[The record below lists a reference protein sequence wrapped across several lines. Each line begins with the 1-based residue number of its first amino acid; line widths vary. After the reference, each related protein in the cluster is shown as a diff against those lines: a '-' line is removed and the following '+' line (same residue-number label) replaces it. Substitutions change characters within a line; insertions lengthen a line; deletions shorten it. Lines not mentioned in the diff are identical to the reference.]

1 MLINLTTDYAV
12 RVVLNLAA
20 RESIG
25 LVTSADIARDES
37 IPPTYIPKIL
47 QALSRA
53 GILVTYPGR
62 NGGAKLLRAA
72 KDISVFDVVQ
82 AMERDVVLNRCL
94 LREGECP
101 RDRVCAVHGVWQEAQ
116 EELHRRLKQANI
128 AKLAEKARANLSE
141 VPEA

>member
-1 MLINLTTDYAV
+1 MLINMTTDYAV

-20 RESIG
+20 RESAG
-25 LVTSADIARDES
+25 LVTSADIAREES

-62 NGGAKLLRAA
+62 TGGARLLRAA

-82 AMERDVVLNRCL
+82 AMERNVALNRCL

-101 RDRVCAVHGVWQEAQ
+101 RDRICAAHGVWQEAQ
-116 EELHRRLKQANI
+116 DQLHRTLKQANI
-128 AKLAEKARANLSE
+128 AELAEKARAGLSQM
-141 VPEA
+141 PEA